1 MPLSADKTV
10 GEIAAAF
17 PAGARVLEKHHIDY
31 YSERSHP
38 FREACRVAGVSAEE
52 VLEEVRRSSRDAP
65 ELHEDWNTAPL
76 AELIQYL
83 KDAHQCWL
91 TQDLPWIDHL
101 IGRHLLDRAA
111 SVSEQDRS
119 IPVLQRVFLRLRKDL
134 ERHLRDEENVLFPA
148 ILELEQA
155 LAGDRAVPPAS
166 SGLAESGGPVP
177 NPIEMIEQDHEIDAQ
192 LWDELR
198 EIAYGY
204 VAGEDAPQGIRA
216 LYQELGKLENAVHE
230 HTHLEN
236 NVLFPRVIRLVKQ
249 KGEQAAGQQAGR

>member
-31 YSERSHP
+31 YSERSNP

-52 VLEEVRRSSRDAP
+52 VLEEVRRSSREAP
-65 ELHEDWNTAPL
+65 EHQEDWNAAPL
-76 AELIQYL
+76 ADLIQYL

-91 TQDLPWIDHL
+91 THDLPWIDHL
-101 IGRHLLDRAA
+101 IGRHLLDRKA

-119 IPVLQRVFLRLRKDL
+119 IPVLQRVFLRLRRDL
-134 ERHLRDEENVLFPA
+134 EQHLRDEENVLFPA
-148 ILELEQA
+148 ILELE
-155 LAGDRAVPPAS
+155 RAR
-166 SGLAESGGPVP
+166 AEGRGGPVP
-177 NPIEMIEQDHEIDAQ
+177 DPILMIEQDHEIDAQ
-192 LWDELR
+192 LWDEMR

-204 VAGEDAPQGIRA
+204 VTGEDAPQGIRA
-216 LYQELGKLENAVHE
+216 LYQELSKLESAVHE

-236 NVLFPRVIRLVKQ
+236 NVLFPRVIRLAQQ
-249 KGEQAAGQQAGR
+249 KGGQAAARQQAGR

>member
-65 ELHEDWNTAPL
+65 ERPEDWNAAPL
-76 AELIQYL
+76 ADLIEYL

-91 TQDLPWIDHL
+91 THDLPWIDHL
-101 IGRHLLDRAA
+101 IGRHLLDCKA
-111 SVSEQDRS
+111 SVGEPDRS
-119 IPVLQRVFLRLRKDL
+119 IPVLRRVFLRLRTDL
-134 ERHLRDEENVLFPA
+134 EQHLRDEENVLFPA

-155 LAGDRAVPPAS
+155 LAEGR
-166 SGLAESGGPVP
+166 GGPAPDPVL
-177 NPIEMIEQDHEIDAQ
+177 MIEQDHEIDAR

-204 VAGEDAPQGIRA
+204 VAAEDAPQGIRA
-216 LYQELGKLENAVHE
+216 LYQELGTLENAVHE

-236 NVLFPRVIRLVKQ
+236 NVLFPRVIRMVRQ
-249 KGEQAAGQQAGR
+249 KGEKEAATQQAGR